1 MISISPP
8 PPKQISCVGVVVR
21 LGLKL
26 HVGRGDVSIE
36 NGVDV
41 SGNDETR
48 VDVAVNAETSV
59 GENSDVVSS
68 GSQNGTVLV
77 DGDSWCERVDC
88 AVVPVGGGGRDGVG
102 TEGGTRVDNVP

>member
-1 MISISPP
+1 M
-8 PPKQISCVGVVVR
+8 
-21 LGLKL
+21 GLKP

-41 SGNDETR
+41 SGNYVTR
-48 VDVAVNAETSV
+48 IDVAVNAETSV

-68 GSQNGTVLV
+68 DGSQKGVVLV

-88 AVVPVGGGGRDGVG
+88 AVVRVGGGGRDGVG
-102 TEGGTRVDNVP
+102 TEGGTRVDNTP